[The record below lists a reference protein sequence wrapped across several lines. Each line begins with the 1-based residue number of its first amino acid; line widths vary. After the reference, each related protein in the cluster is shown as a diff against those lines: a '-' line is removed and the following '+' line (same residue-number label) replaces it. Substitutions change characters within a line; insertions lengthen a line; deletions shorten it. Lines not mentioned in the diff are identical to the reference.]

1 MNGTTAALLV
11 LFVVALVPLLPT
23 EVALIGMGVAAAQN
37 ETALLPVIAVAAV
50 GCLVSDVVLY
60 GLGWASGP
68 RVLTKLRRRPSIEAG
83 LGWLDGQ
90 LGRHPRPAL
99 VVARWLPAGGTVGAL
114 LAGSL
119 RWSMATFLSA
129 SAIGVTLWT
138 SYVALLGYLGGQ
150 LIEQPGVSMLLSFG
164 VATLLGSGIAF
175 ALKHRQRSAATISSG
190 SVRVV

>member
-23 EVALIGMGVAAAQN
+23 EVALIGMGVTAAQN

-50 GCLVSDVVLY
+50 GCLVSDLALY
-60 GLGWASGP
+60 GLGWSGGP
-68 RVLTKLRRRPSIEAG
+68 RMLTRMRRRPSIDAG

-99 VVARWLPAGGTVGAL
+99 VVARWLPSGGTVGAL

-119 RWSMATFLSA
+119 RWPMTTFLSA

-150 LIEQPGVSMLLSFG
+150 LTQQPGISMLLSFG
-164 VATLLGSGIAF
+164 VATLLGSAIAF
-175 ALKHRQRSAATISSG
+175 ALKRQRNAATISSG

>member
-23 EVALIGMGVAAAQN
+23 EVALIGMGVTAAQN

-50 GCLVSDVVLY
+50 GCLVSDLVLY
-60 GLGWASGP
+60 GLGWVSGP
-68 RVLTKLRRRPSIEAG
+68 RVLTKLRRRPSIDAG
-83 LGWLDGQ
+83 LDWLDGQ

-99 VVARWLPAGGTVGAL
+99 VVARWLPSGGTVGAL

-119 RWSMATFLSA
+119 RWPMATFLSA

-138 SYVALLGYLGGQ
+138 SYVALLGYLGEQ
-150 LIEQPGVSMLLSFG
+150 LIEQPGVSLLLSLG
-164 VATLLGSGIAF
+164 VATLLGSGITF
-175 ALKHRQRSAATISSG
+175 ALKHRQRSSATISSG